1 MLPKDFSVLRKSAVS
16 SEIPTPTPEPETIS
30 SPNSGPQVNFDL
42 LRESIKESEA
52 RKAQAD
58 LDRMVKEAADK
69 QTVSLLAKVSEL
81 QKRLERAE
89 LDASVA
95 EEHAAGTMEELNRLR
110 TERDSLNI
118 ALTDTRREMQQ
129 AIDMYEAQ
137 LRALHGPY

>member
-1 MLPKDFSVLRKSAVS
+1 M
-16 SEIPTPTPEPETIS
+16 
-30 SPNSGPQVNFDL
+30 NFDL

-69 QTVSLLAKVSEL
+69 QTASLLTKVSEL
-81 QKRLERAE
+81 QKCLERAE

-95 EEHAAGTMEELNRLR
+95 EKHAAGTMEELNRLR

-137 LRALHGPY
+137 LRALHDPTNTPEWYSQQSQLGDSQKDSLTRGLEDKTKEALS